1 MAWRVGNGAN
11 IDIEKDR
18 WIGTTNIKR
27 PDMILSRSEEFQ
39 KVSDII
45 DLQSKTWDYNRV
57 KQMFN
62 PHDAERIC
70 RTYINPRLL
79 PDKRIWSKEKSG
91 RFTVR
96 SAYHLAV
103 EKWSDTLA
111 LASSSTGN
119 PAWKKL
125 WDLRVL
131 PKIKQFL
138 WRVCTDSLPTKD
150 NLRRRGLDIDPVC
163 FICGEGIETSS
174 HIFLKCREVQT
185 IWYTSPLRMD
195 LSITSFE
202 SPKNLIWCA
211 MIKYP
216 TDYVE
221 YLACLAWRIWNERN
235 DVYMKEGV
243 FNVERVIRTANKIH
257 GETLSPSPKG
267 TRNGPNHSVPHAW
280 TVPEQ
285 GQLKMNCDAAVY
297 KDGSLGYGFVVRD
310 SVGDVLLS
318 GAKRTNMEGSS
329 TLAEGLALI
338 FGLTACRDTGL
349 RQVMIE
355 CDCKILI
362 DGLAGKIVPEF
373 YGDLLIKDIRETG
386 EEIGC
391 CSFKHIPREAN
402 KQGTHALAHFVQDHE
417 TEMFW
422 VEELPPNLE
431 SIRVLDVNN

>member
-1 MAWRVGNGAN
+1 MSWRSSESKGCQLVLLDCKESSSLLGV
-11 IDIEKDR
+11 
-18 WIGTTNIKR
+18 
-27 PDMILSRSEEFQ
+27 LSPFR
-39 KVSDII
+39 
-45 DLQSKTWDYNRV
+45 
-57 KQMFN
+57 
-62 PHDAERIC
+62 AC
-70 RTYINPRLL
+70 
-79 PDKRIWSKEKSG
+79 
-91 RFTVR
+91 VR
-96 SAYHLAV
+96 
-103 EKWSDTLA
+103 
-111 LASSSTGN
+111 ASSYPFRRHRPLSPSDQLRSSSSPRPLSAHSGQISHTQ
-119 PAWKKL
+119 KKRKKKESRL
-125 WDLRVL
+125 SGCSANSCVDNEVTS
-131 PKIKQFL
+131 
-138 WRVCTDSLPTKD
+138 VSLSFETT
-150 NLRRRGLDIDPVC
+150 
-163 FICGEGIETSS
+163 EGIETSS

-216 TDYVE
+216 IEYVE
-221 YLACLAWRIWNERN
+221 YLACLAWRIWNEQN

-243 FNVERVIRTANKIH
+243 FNVERVIRMANKIQ

-267 TRNGPNHSVPHAW
+267 TRNGPNHSVPHSW

-318 GAKRTNMEGSS
+318 GTKRTNMEGSS
-329 TLAEGLALI
+329 TLAEDLTLI
-338 FGLTACRDTGL
+338 FRLTACRDTGL
-349 RQVMIE
+349 RQVLIE

-373 YGDLLIKDIRETG
+373 YGDLLIKDIMETG

-402 KQGTHALAHFVQDHE
+402 KLAHALAHLIC
-417 TEMFW
+417 TR
-422 VEELPPNLE
+422 
-431 SIRVLDVNN
+431 S

>member
-150 NLRRRGLDIDPVC
+150 NLRRRGLDIDP
-163 FICGEGIETSS
+163 
-174 HIFLKCREVQT
+174 
-185 IWYTSPLRMD
+185 
-195 LSITSFE
+195 
-202 SPKNLIWCA
+202 
-211 MIKYP
+211 
-216 TDYVE
+216 
-221 YLACLAWRIWNERN
+221 
-235 DVYMKEGV
+235 EGV
-243 FNVERVIRTANKIH
+243 FNVERVIGAANKIH

-267 TRNGPNHSVPHAW
+267 TRNGPNHSRLPR
-280 TVPEQ
+280 
-285 GQLKMNCDAAVY
+285 LD
-297 KDGSLGYGFVVRD
+297 KD
-310 SVGDVLLS
+310 
-318 GAKRTNMEGSS
+318 
-329 TLAEGLALI
+329 
-338 FGLTACRDTGL
+338 
-349 RQVMIE
+349 
-355 CDCKILI
+355 
-362 DGLAGKIVPEF
+362 
-373 YGDLLIKDIRETG
+373 
-386 EEIGC
+386 
-391 CSFKHIPREAN
+391 AN
-402 KQGTHALAHFVQDHE
+402 KD
-417 TEMFW
+417 
-422 VEELPPNLE
+422 N
-431 SIRVLDVNN
+431 RK